1 MIIEFETMNTIAD
14 NLLVYGED
22 MGRSVVSALA
32 TALTPVVWGKM
43 GFDAFKQKVN
53 QKKNN

>member
-22 MGRSVVSALA
+22 MGRSVVPAHWPQL
-32 TALTPVVWGKM
+32 
-43 GFDAFKQKVN
+43 
-53 QKKNN
+53 